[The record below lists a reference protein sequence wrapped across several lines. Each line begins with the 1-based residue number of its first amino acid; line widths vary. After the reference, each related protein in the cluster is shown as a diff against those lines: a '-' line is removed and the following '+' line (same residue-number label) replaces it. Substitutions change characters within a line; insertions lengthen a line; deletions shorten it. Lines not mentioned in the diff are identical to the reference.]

1 MKQYKYIEQIGPC
14 HIQKPCSTCFFCP
27 SSLNIPQ
34 MWNYQI
40 SARMGNL
47 QISTHE
53 LQRPD
58 WFTRW
63 DMVKSSEIYA
73 YVSPNLMTWHF
84 EPPKPYRK
92 GHRSLKGNNN
102 KDIRGK
108 EQQRN
113 WKWQEH
119 AGKDRESERN
129 MKEMKGNERKRLGN
143 MTGKGARLE
152 TFPQCFFLVFYLLT
166 WTWNWHSPTILCF
179 HTSSFRFTL
188 GFAALHRSWIWDALC
203 SDWLEHGEQK

>member
-1 MKQYKYIEQIGPC
+1 MSCAQNLSGKVYKTYWTNRTMSRPKTLQ
-14 HIQKPCSTCFFCP
+14 HMLFCP

-47 QISTHE
+47 KISTHE

-73 YVSPNLMTWHF
+73 CVSPNLMTWHF

-92 GHRSLKGNNN
+92 GHRSLKGNN

-113 WKWQEH
+113 WTWQEH
-119 AGKDRESERN
+119 AGKAKGAWKKW
-129 MKEMKGNERKRLGN
+129 KEMKGKDWGTWQERVL
-143 MTGKGARLE
+143 
-152 TFPQCFFLVFYLLT
+152 
-166 WTWNWHSPTILCF
+166 
-179 HTSSFRFTL
+179 
-188 GFAALHRSWIWDALC
+188 D
-203 SDWLEHGEQK
+203 